1 MNLLNYVPGNSFLHR
16 LNPITKL
23 LGAFFYGA
31 ACITCTSVI
40 GQLFLIALILVLAG
54 VCGVGKR
61 GLQLVKMLLILG
73 LFMFLVQ
80 MIFVRSGDALL
91 VVAGHTIFTTGGLN
105 SACLMSLRIIATMLP
120 LMILFALTQM
130 NDLCNALVKRFHVPY
145 RYAFIVTTAFR
156 FVPLFTEEYHAI
168 EEAQKA
174 RGVEYDTK
182 NIIKKIKLVVPLFV
196 PLLVSSIKKVD
207 SSASSAEV
215 RGFHLRTV
223 KSGYKNYPFRAADA
237 IAAIILI
244 LLLVGSI
251 LFLKPQYLL
260 F

>member
-16 LNPITKL
+16 LNPLTKL
-23 LGAFFYGA
+23 LAAFLYGA
-31 ACITCTSVI
+31 ACIMCTSI
-40 GQLFLIALILVLAG
+40 LGQLFFITFILVVSMIA
-54 VCGVGKR
+54 GVGKR
-61 GLQLVKMLLILG
+61 GLHLVKMLFILG
-73 LFMFLVQ
+73 FLMFILQV
-80 MIFVRSGDALL
+80 IFVRDGAPLL
-91 VVAGHTIFTTGGLN
+91 VVGNVTICTTGGLT
-105 SACLMSLRIIATMLP
+105 SAFLMSLRIIATMLP
-120 LMILFALTQM
+120 LMILFAVTQM
-130 NDLCNALVKRFHVPY
+130 NDLCNALVKKCKVPY

-156 FVPLFTEEYHAI
+156 FVPLFTSEYHAI

-182 NIIKKIKLVVPLFV
+182 NIVKKLKLVVPLVV

-223 KSGYKNYPFRAADA
+223 KSGYKEYPFHVTDG
-237 IAAIILI
+237 
-244 LLLVGSI
+244 VVV
-251 LFLKPQYLL
+251 LFLAALIIVSALFLNTGYLP